1 MQAYVEEKYK
11 DLGNLVEK
19 DRVAKWEDQNGDGEY
34 SSDEIVYPESAFV
47 AMNYKGEIKA
57 MVGATGEKTQSL
69 CFNYA
74 TMEQRQPGSTI
85 KPLTTYGLALESDLI
100 HWGFYL

>member
-1 MQAYVEEKYK
+1 MWKRSIKIWETWWKRTG
-11 DLGNLVEK
+11 LP
-19 DRVAKWEDQNGDGEY
+19 KWEDQNGDGEY

-85 KPLTTYGLALESDLI
+85 KPLTTYGLALGKRSDPL
-100 HWGFYL
+100 GFYL